1 MGQFCCTKDNACQA
15 EASTRTYPPTNTDH
29 ELNILPQSAVVAA
42 ADTKTAAMEGRNLKI
57 LKWKRFLEEK
67 KLTRASYSCKKVSS
81 SLEKYDDDD
90 EIVCVGQKTLH
101 EHLEEG
107 AKHAIDLT

>member
-1 MGQFCCTKDNACQA
+1 MGQFCCTKDNAFQA

-67 KLTRASYSCKKVSS
+67 KLTRASSWKVVHS